1 MWVIDQ
7 TNQRGNEVYK
17 RNVAGRAMPRWLA
30 ENYIRWLRGQFPEH
44 YYAVREEGEGGEA
57 RQ

>member
-44 YYAVREEGEGGEA
+44 YYAVREEGEEVDE
-57 RQ
+57 